1 MRRILLVVAL
11 VVVIGLIVGGHLL
24 WPAAPTSSSTDSAAA
39 EPTPTV
45 HVTPPNEIAYLGDS
59 ITDQSRDLLHTQ
71 LDADPKA
78 IIAVGGKRIEEME
91 PGAHLL
97 ERRQPEQ
104 VVINL
109 GTNNVLQEDTLDH
122 EVSALHQVIDTF
134 PQARCI
140 HLVTINE
147 GMYEPPK
154 DLYDA
159 AVALNAQIRAI
170 AAADPRIHIVD
181 WSGIVHDY
189 DAAHDPNGP
198 LTYDNVH
205 PTAAV
210 GQHLLVDAEQRS
222 IADCH

>member
-1 MRRILLVVAL
+1 MRRILLVASL
-11 VVVIGLIVGGHLL
+11 AVVIGLIVGGHLL
-24 WPAAPTSSSTDSAAA
+24 WPAAPASTTTDSASA

-45 HVTPPNEIAYLGDS
+45 HVTPPGDIAYLGDS

-78 IIAVGGKRIEEME
+78 IVAVGGKRIEEME

-97 ERRQPEQ
+97 ERRRPEQ

-122 EVSALHQVIDTF
+122 EASALQQVVDTF
-134 PQARCI
+134 PQAQCI
-140 HLVTINE
+140 HIVTINE
-147 GMYEPPK
+147 SMYEPPK
-154 DLYDA
+154 DLYHP
-159 AVALNAQIRAI
+159 AVALNDRIRAM

-181 WSGIVHDY
+181 WAGIVRDQ
-189 DAAHDPNGP
+189 DAAHDPSGP
-198 LTYDNVH
+198 ITYDNVH
-205 PTAAV
+205 PTPAV

-222 IADCH
+222 IASC